1 MTIRKQA
8 NVFLGVKAVLSLSI
22 LVIFFTSLNQL
33 TRIINTGLP
42 EEITGLNQSL
52 YIKYL
57 SDQTLYYDEVLTQSA
72 RNYAFTSD
80 IKWKS
85 RYLDYEQR
93 LQKTIS
99 QALKLGNANDSTNF
113 LQLRRVNDQL
123 VSSEYKSFGLTEKGE
138 AGLAVQTLEDDNY
151 WLLKEQYLESLK
163 DYQQSKERETEALL
177 ANIEHLVN
185 AHAENEARFKRQLKI
200 GFSSYILILLLTT
213 WSFSFVFFNRTIKH
227 ILMLKE
233 GAERLKEGDFNTVIA
248 LKTQDEFQ
256 DLADTF
262 NEMSQKLKVMTQE
275 VNESVL
281 RKELALQ
288 RSAFSRDLHDRLG
301 IIISSLKMQIEGLG
315 NFEKADKIQSVQ
327 EHCTQLLNEAYSQI
341 REMADNTMPD
351 SIVQKGLKYTLS
363 DFLSRM
369 EMIFS
374 KEIKFITNLNEEDIS
389 LQQKASLYAL
399 IKELVNNSLK
409 HSKCNKINVQMIK
422 YSDHFIIMHEDDGI
436 GFDPGKLPPYKGKGL
451 ANAQERIKHMNGT
464 FYIDSSPG
472 YGATITI
479 EIPLKQ
485 GNG

>member
-8 NVFLGVKAVLSLSI
+8 NVFLGIKAVLSLLI

-33 TRIINTGLP
+33 NRIINTGLP
-42 EEITGLNQSL
+42 EEIAGLNQSL
-52 YIKYL
+52 YIKYI
-57 SDQTLYYDEVLTQSA
+57 SDLTLYYDEVLTQSA

-80 IKWKS
+80 IKWKD
-85 RYLDYEQR
+85 RYFDYEQR
-93 LQKTIS
+93 LQKAIS

-113 LQLRRVNDQL
+113 LQLSRVNDQL
-123 VSSEYKSFGLTEKGE
+123 VRSEYLSFDMTEKGNTT
-138 AGLAVQTLEDDNY
+138 LAIQTLEDDNY
-151 WLLKEQYLESLK
+151 WSLKEQYVESLK
-163 DYQQSKERETEALL
+163 DYQESKERETEALL

-185 AHAENEARFKRQLKI
+185 THAENEGDFRRQLKI
-200 GFSSYILILLLTT
+200 GFSSYIIILLLIA
-213 WSFSFVFFNRTIKH
+213 WLFSFVFFNRAIKH
-227 ILMLKE
+227 ILMLKA
-233 GAERLKEGDFNTVIA
+233 GAERLKEGNFNAPIA
-248 LKTQDEFQ
+248 LKTRDEFQ

-262 NEMSQKLKVMTQE
+262 NEMSKRLKVMTQE
-275 VNESVL
+275 VNESAL

-301 IIISSLKMQIEGLG
+301 IIISSLKMQIEVLG
-315 NFEKADKIQSVQ
+315 NVKKADKINAIQ
-327 EHCTQLLNEAYSQI
+327 ENCTQLLNEAYSQI

-374 KEIKFITNLNEEDIS
+374 KEIKFITNLDEEDIS

-422 YSDHFIIMHEDDGI
+422 YTDHFIIMHEDDGI
-436 GFDPGKLPPYKGKGL
+436 GFDPGKLSQYTGKGL
-451 ANAQERIKHMNGT
+451 ANAQERIKQMNGT

-479 EIPLKQ
+479 EIPLKE